1 ILPHNTYN
9 IDEIGFLLSFGQSE
23 RVLEVV
29 RDPRENGQL
38 RYRAQ
43 NGSREFITVIEGIC
57 ADGTAL
63 DPILILKAEEFVAE
77 WFKKVKGVP
86 ENILFGYEKMANE
99 FLRRNFGSESI
110 SAQKAAGQYRL
121 LFFDGHSSH
130 VNTGCLEF
138 CISQKIIPYCLP
150 PHMTHHLQ
158 PLDVSVFSPYK
169 QQYQKELSR

>member
-1 ILPHNTYN
+1 MRSKRKWTVTISTYN
-9 IDEIGFLLSFGQSE
+9 NTD
-23 RVLEVV
+23 
-29 RDPRENGQL
+29 
-38 RYRAQ
+38 
-43 NGSREFITVIEGIC
+43 GSHEFITVIEGIC

-63 DPILILKAEEFVAE
+63 DPTLILKAEEFVAE

-86 ENILFGYEKMANE
+86 ENILFGHSHNGWTDEKMAKE

-110 SAQKAAGQYRL
+110 SVQKAAGQYQL

-130 VNTGCLEF
+130 VNTGFLEF

-150 PHMTHHLQ
+150 PHTTHCLQ

-169 QQYQKELSR
+169 HQYQKELTR